1 MSSDCLHICNSW
13 LQLIDFWGKS
23 YTVWN
28 RILKYIYIML
38 FIILLLYIIVDL
50 NFYVNGSIP
59 ISYEDWMHDSLN
71 FLIHR
76 SDDGFWPGRFH
87 MLWYNLHVQVTAC
100 IDIIQYVNT
109 FIIPMS
115 NELHENIIHS
125 VCWHSGFAV
134 IWGRSWVGVEWG
146 WMGAL
151 GMLCMDRTIKLGAC
165 FNHLKIYISLIQTSN
180 NV

>member
-1 MSSDCLHICNSW
+1 
-13 LQLIDFWGKS
+13 
-23 YTVWN
+23 
-28 RILKYIYIML
+28 ML

-151 GMLCMDRTIKLGAC
+151 GMLCMDRTIKLGAR
-165 FNHLKIYISLIQTSN
+165 FSHLQTCISLIQTSN

>member
-1 MSSDCLHICNSW
+1 MSSDCLHIW
-13 LQLIDFWGKS
+13 LQLIDFW
-23 YTVWN
+23 
-28 RILKYIYIML
+28 ILI
-38 FIILLLYIIVDL
+38 LYILYMKFTLLIVNL
-50 NFYVNGSIP
+50 KFYVNGSIP
-59 ISYEDWMHDSLN
+59 ISYEDWMHESLN

-134 IWGRSWVGVEWG
+134 IWGRSCIGVEWG

-151 GMLCMDRTIKLGAC
+151 GMLCKDRTIKLGAC

>member
-1 MSSDCLHICNSW
+1 MKFTL
-13 LQLIDFWGKS
+13 LI
-23 YTVWN
+23 VN
-28 RILKYIYIML
+28 LK
-38 FIILLLYIIVDL
+38 
-50 NFYVNGSIP
+50 FYVNGSIP
-59 ISYEDWMHDSLN
+59 ISYEDWMHESLN

-134 IWGRSWVGVEWG
+134 IWGRSCIGVEWG

-165 FNHLKIYISLIQTSN
+165 VLVTYKLVYHWFRLLIMFRRRTCSHYKQWTQITNSHALAQHQHCHYITTCTYL
-180 NV
+180 